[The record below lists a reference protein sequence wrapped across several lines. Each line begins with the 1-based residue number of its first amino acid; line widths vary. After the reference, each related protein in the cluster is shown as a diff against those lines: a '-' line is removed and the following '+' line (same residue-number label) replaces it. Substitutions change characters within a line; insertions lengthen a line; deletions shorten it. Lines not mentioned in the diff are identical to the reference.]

1 MRWKSTAESYKAA
14 VLAKRVMGI
23 YTTMYLGPGELNGPD
38 TTARNGWSGL
48 RRSKVFKGEPWRG
61 GGSPSKTGT
70 LATEKFN
77 TLRSAV
83 SSKHNIDF
91 EGVAGAIK
99 FAEFMKRKAE
109 KAKAK
114 DISQNF
120 TTGKRR
126 NKMNIQ
132 KYMGSHMTYSG
143 TDYGSSQTYRLS

>member
-1 MRWKSTAESYKAA
+1 
-14 VLAKRVMGI
+14 MGI
-23 YTTMYLGPGELNGPD
+23 YTTMYLGPGDLGGPD

-70 LATEKFN
+70 LPTEKFS
-77 TLRSAV
+77 TLRTAV
-83 SSKHNIDF
+83 ASKHNIDF

-109 KAKAK
+109 RCADAENRSKNLFAT
-114 DISQNF
+114 S
-120 TTGKRR
+120 KRK
-126 NKMNIQ
+126 NKINM

-143 TDYGSSQTYRLS
+143 TDYGSQTYRLS